1 MLVDSKEVGMGDAK
15 TRVETFVLETLLLGD
30 RARVPSSADSL
41 IESGVIDSTGVLEL
55 IEFLEQEF
63 GIQVDDTETT
73 PQNLDSIDRILDFV
87 ARKSA

>member
-1 MLVDSKEVGMGDAK
+1 MSDVK
-15 TRVETFVLETLLLGD
+15 TRVEAFVLETLLLGD
-30 RARVPSSADSL
+30 SARVPSSTDSL

-63 GIQVDDTETT
+63 EIRVDDTETT

-87 ARKSA
+87 ARKRA